1 MNPLDAFFKAFE
13 RERTRW
19 PLWLPVAL
27 AVGVVSYFSL
37 SSEPHGALVALPL
50 GLGAAAWFLRLKH
63 WRLAVVFFV
72 FAVIGVGFS
81 AAKIEAALDKRP
93 MLDAP
98 LPLQTVSG
106 RLAAIDIL
114 PDGLRLTLL
123 HPRLGSLMPEET
135 PEKVRVKF
143 NELVLDEAPP
153 IGAEIEFTAQLG
165 PLSEPVAPGATDF
178 RRQAYY
184 NHLGGVGWSRSRIT
198 VIDPAPQDYSTGET
212 FDLALERARKT
223 LARHVYARLDGDVA
237 AITAAKMN
245 GEQSAISGPAME
257 AMRTAGLIHLLATSG
272 ANVTIMGLLI
282 YFPLRMLLALWP
294 WFALRFPIK
303 KIAAIAAVFSALAF
317 TFLVGSQAATMR
329 SMVMVAIAMLAILV
343 DRHTNLLRLVLLSA
357 LLAMLF
363 APSATMGPSFQ
374 MSFAAV
380 FCLVATAKN
389 FGAFQQKSGGSLPPF
404 FSGLWAIVRTSLIA
418 TAATTPFSIYH
429 FQTFNVYGFIANT
442 LAIPLTSFWIMP
454 FTIMAYVTAPFEA
467 DGFFID
473 LAGAGNAAV
482 LRIATTVA
490 AWPYALFHW
499 PAMPSYA
506 LVAIVLGGLWLCL
519 WQKKWRIWGLLPIAI
534 GLLYP
539 LYTRTPDFFVSPNGK
554 AWAAK
559 LEDGRLAVSSSK
571 REKFTISQWRQ
582 RLGNVDI
589 IDAGILPPDHRE
601 IRCDPEGCVYRKNEQ
616 IVAMPLVA
624 SAAAEDC
631 KRADIVVAPFV
642 INECSASRVIDQ
654 NALHRHGAHALY
666 FKNGHV
672 EVSVSRP
679 EKGQRPWSHGHAY

>member
-27 AVGVVSYFSL
+27 AAGVVYYFSL
-37 SSEPHGALVALPL
+37 SSEPPWAIVALPL
-50 GLGAAAWFLRLKH
+50 GFGAVAWFMRFDQ
-63 WRLAVVFFV
+63 WRLSVVFFV
-72 FAVIGVGFS
+72 LAFISIGFS

-98 LPLQTVSG
+98 LPLQTVAG

-123 HPRLGSLMPEET
+123 HPRIGSLTPEET
-135 PEKVRVKF
+135 PEKIRVKF

-153 IGAEIEFTAQLG
+153 VGAEITFSAQLG
-165 PLSEPVAPGATDF
+165 PFSEPVAPGAADF

-184 NHLGGVGWSRSRIT
+184 NHLGGLGWSRSRIT
-198 VIDPAPQDYSTGET
+198 IVDPAPQDYSIGEA
-212 FDLALERARKT
+212 FALALERARKT

-245 GEQSAISGPAME
+245 GEQSAISAPAME

-294 WFALRFPIK
+294 WVALRFPIK
-303 KIAAIAAVFSALAF
+303 KVAAIAAVFSALAF

-329 SMVMVAIAMLAILV
+329 SMIMVAIAMLAIV
-343 DRHTNLLRLVLLSA
+343 ADRHTSLLRLVLLSA

-363 APSATMGPSFQ
+363 APSATMGASFQ

-380 FCLVATAKN
+380 FCLVATSKN
-389 FGAFQQKSGGSLPPF
+389 FGDFQGKAFPSLPAPLAA
-404 FSGLWAIVRTSLIA
+404 LWAIVRTSLIA

-454 FTIMAYVTAPFEA
+454 FTIMAYVTAPFEW

-473 LAGAGNAAV
+473 MAGIGNAAV
-482 LRIATTVA
+482 LRIATAVA
-490 AWPYALFHW
+490 AWPFALFHW
-499 PAMPSYA
+499 PAMPPYA
-506 LVAIVLGGLWLCL
+506 LVSIVLGGLWLCL
-519 WQKKWRIWGLLPIAI
+519 WQKKWRYWGLLPVAV
-534 GLLYP
+534 GMLYP
-539 LYTRTPDFFVSPNGK
+539 LYTRAPDVFVSPNGK
-554 AWAAK
+554 AWAAR

-571 REKFTISQWRQ
+571 REKFAISQWRQ

-589 IDAGILPPDHRE
+589 VDARILPSDHPE
-601 IRCDPEGCVYRKNEQ
+601 IRCDPDGCVYRKNNR
-616 IVAMPLVA
+616 IVALPVVA

-631 KRADIVVAPFV
+631 KKADIVIAPFV
-642 INECSASRVIDQ
+642 IKECFVAHVIDQ
-654 NALHRHGAHALY
+654 NALHHHGAHALY
-666 FKNGHV
+666 FKNGRV
-672 EVSVSRP
+672 EVAVSRP
-679 EKGQRPWSHGHAY
+679 QRSGRPWSPETSD